1 MSIDLY
7 DLLDVPRD
15 ASPEAVRAAWKAA
28 VADLDPTDR
37 SFRAYNQAAE
47 VLLDPERRAAY
58 DATLA
63 PVDAP
68 AEADVPEDDEFAAAA
83 LADQPTTDEDVLS
96 RDEPET
102 GPDAEPE
109 AEPVAQG
116 ASGARWTPPGWLLIG
131 LALMTVAFAAAA
143 TYLWVSDGSSD
154 EDTEAADAA
163 QVAAERAVVPVLSYD
178 YRKLDETHDAAVA
191 HLTKDYREKYEQL
204 FAVIEQNA
212 PGTQTVVTAKVVGS
226 ALART
231 GEDRAEIL
239 LFVDRPTTNK
249 TSTEPTTYRDQVTVT
264 MERVGDDWLIDAMR
278 TTPGSP

>member
-68 AEADVPEDDEFAAAA
+68 AEADVLEHDEFAAAA

-96 RDEPET
+96 RDEPE
-102 GPDAEPE
+102 AEPE
-109 AEPVAQG
+109 AEPATQG